1 MRALS
6 ARFAV
11 RSAVPNVNFDFF
23 PYCGIHRPVSL
34 LVLPCRASIERIV
47 VATALPAD
55 GDGPAMVYVRGT
67 VMVSGPCEMRLSLA
81 REPAV
86 SPVTVA
92 VAPPGPDSRATCR
105 SRRGSRSRPPTCAS
119 GIWGAASSTAGRS
132 SSSRAAGSARQCAT
146 TFGVR
151 EVRLERGELRLNG
164 RVVRL
169 RGFGKHE
176 DFPVLGKGLS
186 HAVNVRDAELLRWVG
201 ANSIRTTHYPYSE
214 EVLELCDA
222 HGMLVIDECP
232 AVSLNFGHTSD
243 GGARLLRTHEL
254 TLREMIERDVNHP
267 CVDAWCTA
275 NELLSC
281 APNPLADRHPRPRRE
296 RAPPERALFR
306 ATPAAPRSCP
316 GGRSSSSRATCPRMT
331 RRATATSSA

>member
-1 MRALS
+1 
-6 ARFAV
+6 
-11 RSAVPNVNFDFF
+11 
-23 PYCGIHRPVSL
+23 
-34 LVLPCRASIERIV
+34 
-47 VATALPAD
+47 
-55 GDGPAMVYVRGT
+55 
-67 VMVSGPCEMRLSLA
+67 MVSGPCEMRLSLA

-92 VAPPGPDSRATCR
+92 VAPPGPDSRATCAFEAR
-105 SRRGSRSRPPTCAS
+105 LEIPPAHLRV
-119 GIWGAASSTAGRS
+119 WDLGAASCELM
-132 SSSRAAGSARQCAT
+132 SARELVESGSGDRLDECAT

-151 EVRLERGELRLNG
+151 EVRLERGELRLNGG

-267 CVDAWCTA
+267 CVVAWCTA
-275 NELLSC
+275 NEPLSC
-281 APNPLADRHPRPRRE
+281 APNPLADRHFEAVCE
-296 RAPPERALFR
+296 RAPRGARACR
-306 ATPAAPRSCP
+306 ATRAAAARSCP
-316 GGRSSSSRATCPRMT
+316 AGRSFSSRATCRRMT
-331 RRATATSSA
+331 RRATATSWA